1 MIRRDELIAIGQ
13 YRKPHGIDGELS
25 ATIETPLALVERARC
40 LVSDIDGIF
49 VPFFVESM
57 RPKSEHTLLLS
68 ITGIHNEREASTLV
82 NKEIFILKQ
91 DYGRIAQEES
101 EEDVPDELPVDYF
114 IGFDVVIN
122 QQVEGT
128 VTDVDDKTINVLFV
142 VETTEGDTLLVPAV
156 DEMIDE
162 IDLDERL
169 ITMSV
174 PDELLQL

>member
-25 ATIETPLALVERARC
+25 ATIEAPLELIERARC
-40 LVSDIDGIF
+40 LVSEIDGIF
-49 VPFFVESM
+49 VPFFIEAT
-57 RPKSEHTLLLS
+57 RPKSENSVLLS
-68 ITGIHNEREASTLV
+68 ITGIHNEKEAATLV
-82 NKEIFILKQ
+82 NKEIYILKQ
-91 DYGRIAQEES
+91 DYGRIAQEDS
-101 EEDVPDELPVDYF
+101 DEDTPDELPVDYF
-114 IGFDVVIN
+114 IGFDVIIN

-128 VTDVDDKTINVLFV
+128 VTDIDDKTINVLFV
-142 VETTEGDTLLVPAV
+142 VETTDGDTILVPAV

>member
-1 MIRRDELIAIGQ
+1 MIRRDELIAIGR

-25 ATIETPLALVERARC
+25 ATIDAPLELLERARC

-49 VPFFVESM
+49 VPFFVENT
-57 RPKSEHTLLLS
+57 RPKSEHSVLLS
-68 ITGIHNEREASTLV
+68 ITGIHNEKEAATLV

-91 DYGRIAQEES
+91 DYGRIDREES
-101 EEDVPDELPVDYF
+101 DEETPEELPVDYF

-122 QQVEGT
+122 GQVEGT
-128 VTDVDDKTINVLFV
+128 VTDIDDKTINVLFV

-156 DEMIDE
+156 DEMIEE

-169 ITMSV
+169 ITMNV
-174 PDELLQL
+174 PNELLNL